1 MPLKNLGPFFDYYVN
16 GYSRSALASAGATT
30 EVVVPFRGRVIS
42 VGFMPVANSAT
53 STMTLQVLLGD
64 NSGSTASAFQSTTP
78 LLTST
83 NGTFLSAN
91 GIIEGQ
97 VYSATPQGNVF
108 ANAGDCLQFTTSG
121 GQDGTMGAQVYAI
134 IRRG

>member
-1 MPLKNLGPFFDYYVN
+1 MPLKQLGPFFDYYVN

-30 EVVVPFRGRVIS
+30 EVIVPFRGIVKE
-42 VGFMPVANSAT
+42 VGFSPVANSAT
-53 STMTLQVLLGD
+53 STMTLQVLVGD
-64 NSGSTASAFQSTTP
+64 NSSAIISAYNSTTP

-83 NGTFLSAN
+83 NGTFLSAT

-97 VYSATPQGNVF
+97 CYSATVNGFVNR
-108 ANAGDCLQFTTSG
+108 GDVLQFTTSG